1 MFVMSLI
8 QTGFMNTTS
17 YNDHQQTQAETLA
30 ATAWHFAHC
39 LLWNAL
45 EFSAEEERRAQ
56 EQIHALLTARGDVR
70 KAFQA
75 FCQRV
80 LLAQQYVSRREDSYL
95 PLPTQWLNPGN
106 EQGFAGTR
114 NWLRRIE
121 TARASLPCHRQELK
135 AMAEA
140 VLEMHED
147 PSRDNYHYWR
157 SYFIQAGEPRLLELF
172 QQCIAHLQWGQGFLF
187 TN

>member
-1 MFVMSLI
+1 MKTI
-8 QTGFMNTTS
+8 C
-17 YNDHQQTQAETLA
+17 YNDNQQTKEGMLA
-30 ATAWHFAHC
+30 LTAWQFAHC
-39 LLWNAL
+39 LLWNTL
-45 EFSAEEERRAQ
+45 EFSAEEVQRAQ
-56 EQIHALLTARGDVR
+56 EQIHALLTARGDMR
-70 KAFQA
+70 KAFVA

-80 LLAQQYVSRREDSYL
+80 LLAQQYLSRAEDRYL

-147 PSRDNYHYWR
+147 PCRANYQYWR
-157 SYFIQAGEPRLLELF
+157 SYFIQAGELRLLELF
-172 QQCIAHLQWGQGFLF
+172 QQCLAHLQWA
-187 TN
+187 